1 MKVIRGI
8 KIGGLQQKVFNL
20 MLIFIILLIGAY
32 AAVSVYQQRA
42 LADIVQQTSNEQQ
55 ASIADA
61 SEETMRSVLG
71 SSMTQSTALQAY
83 IANDLFDDV
92 KTNVL
97 TLQAFAEELF
107 EHAEQFSPHPF
118 YLPDPANDG
127 VPSAQMQHE
136 EGIEPAASAD
146 LGLLANMSEVMLAMF
161 ESSDKLSSCFAA
173 TTDGCI
179 LFVDDRAG
187 MYISET
193 GEVFET
199 FPVRERPWYR
209 QAAEAGELI
218 FTGVEPDTYSG
229 IPGLVCAAPVY
240 RDGELVAV
248 VGADIFLTSISDYV
262 ESKASEGSFLC
273 VLNENGQ
280 ILFSPEKEG
289 VFKVELS
296 ENAPDLRI
304 SENKALAAFVGKALQ
319 ENTGLELVEIDGK
332 AFYMCGVPMKSL
344 GWAVLSVVDREITH
358 QPTELMLSRYDR
370 INQEALALYRQGARR
385 SAQTVIVLTLVILAL
400 AVGGAL
406 VVAGRVVKPLEI
418 MTRRINAL
426 DGSDQ
431 AFEME
436 DAYRTDDEIEILA
449 ESFASLSKRTREYI
463 AENSRITA
471 EKERISTELALAN
484 QIQAAMLP
492 HVFPPFPERPEFDV
506 YASMLPAKEVGG
518 DFYDF
523 YFIDDDNYA
532 LETETALTVNI
543 GIPIHLFSTHWL
555 EWFNIENTD
564 SGVGKLLNFLGFE
577 LHLSPFLDIG
587 ILKNRATNEYFS
599 IKNGLYAGGF
609 ELILYP
615 EKWKSYAIR
624 ASLGFDL
631 SKNKKWRSP
640 TKDYELFIGVGHL
653 F

>member
-1 MKVIRGI
+1 
-8 KIGGLQQKVFNL
+8 
-20 MLIFIILLIGAY
+20 
-32 AAVSVYQQRA
+32 
-42 LADIVQQTSNEQQ
+42 
-55 ASIADA
+55 
-61 SEETMRSVLG
+61 
-71 SSMTQSTALQAY
+71 
-83 IANDLFDDV
+83 
-92 KTNVL
+92 
-97 TLQAFAEELF
+97 
-107 EHAEQFSPHPF
+107 
-118 YLPDPANDG
+118 
-127 VPSAQMQHE
+127 MQHE
-136 EGIEPAASAD
+136 EGIDPAASAD

-523 YFIDDDNYA
+523 FLVDDDHLCMVMADVSGKGVPAA
-532 LETETALTVNI
+532 LFMMASKIILQSCAMLGRSPAEMLAKTNEAICSNNEAQMFVTVWLGILEISTGKLTAANAGHEYPIILHAGGKYELYKDKHGFVIGGMEGVHYREYKLQLEPGAGIFVYTDGIPEATNDRQELFGTERLLTALNKDTNAEPSEV
-543 GIPIHLFSTHWL
+543 
-555 EWFNIENTD
+555 
-564 SGVGKLLNFLGFE
+564 
-577 LHLSPFLDIG
+577 
-587 ILKNRATNEYFS
+587 LKNVKAAVDSFVMEAEQFDDLTMLSLKY
-599 IKNGLYAGGF
+599 YGGQND
-609 ELILYP
+609 EQIL
-615 EKWKSYAIR
+615 
-624 ASLGFDL
+624 
-631 SKNKKWRSP
+631 
-640 TKDYELFIGVGHL
+640 
-653 F
+653 